1 MENVLRAIP
10 ANEDGFSLLEMAA
23 SLTILLLICG
33 VVFTALKSYQNAY
46 YSQQMQADVHQDLR
60 GAMELMSQEIGQA
73 GLVPIPATLPTL
85 SSAVT
90 SSGSA
95 QAVTV
100 SSAVSFYQGEYVVV
114 DTGAP
119 QETVQLTA
127 VNYTTNQISGIF
139 TNNHASGATASG
151 WGAFLYGILS
161 GAASPGNNTLELFGD
176 INSTGHITY
185 VQYDCNFSNGTLTRT
200 STDILNTSTTMN
212 SKVVLINNLVNGGTN
227 CFQYT
232 NGVPVGA
239 NTVYPTVAVTLT
251 VQTTANDPQTGQPI
265 QVTKTLLNINTRSV
279 LAAIALS
286 NAGATNEVQPTP
298 TTFFSPL

>member
-1 MENVLRAIP
+1 METVTSTNP
-10 ANEDGFSLLEMAA
+10 GNDEGFSLLEMAA

-33 VVFTALKSYQNAY
+33 VVFTGLKSYQNAY

-60 GAMELMSQEIGQA
+60 GAMELMCQEIGQA
-73 GLVPIPATLPTL
+73 GLVPVPATLPTF
-85 SSAVT
+85 SAAVT
-90 SSGSA
+90 SNSSA
-95 QAVTV
+95 QAATV
-100 SSAVSFYQGEYVVV
+100 SSAVSFYQGEYVLV
-114 DTGAP
+114 DTGSL
-119 QETVQLTA
+119 QETVALTA

-139 TNNHASGATASG
+139 TKSHSSGAIVSG
-151 WGAFLYGILS
+151 WGAFLNGILS

-185 VQYDCNFSNGTLTRT
+185 VQYDCNFTNGTLTRT
-200 STDILNTSTTMN
+200 STDILNTTTTKN
-212 SKVVLINNLVNGGTN
+212 SSVVLINNLVSSGTD

-251 VQTTANDPQTGQPI
+251 VQTNANDPQTGQPI
-265 QVTKTLLNINTRSV
+265 QVTKTLLNINSRNV
-279 LAAIALS
+279 LAAIAMS
-286 NAGATNEVQPTP
+286 NAGATTEVQPTP

>member
-1 MENVLRAIP
+1 MENVTGRSA
-10 ANEDGFSLLEMAA
+10 ANEEGFSLLEMAA
-23 SLTILLLICG
+23 SLSILLLISG
-33 VVFTALKSYQNAY
+33 VVFTGLKSYQNSY
-46 YSQQMQADVHQDLR
+46 YSQQMQTDVHQDLR
-60 GAMELMSQEIGQA
+60 GAMELMCQEIGQA
-73 GLVPIPATLPTL
+73 GLVPVPATLPTL
-85 SSAVT
+85 SAAVT
-90 SSGSA
+90 SSTSA
-95 QAVTV
+95 QAASI
-100 SSAVSFYQGEYVVV
+100 SSAVSFYQGEYLVV
-114 DTGAP
+114 DTGSS
-119 QETVQLTA
+119 QETVALTA

-139 TNNHASGATASG
+139 TKNHSSGAIVSG

-200 STDILNTSTTMN
+200 STDILNTTTTMS
-212 SKVVLINNLVNGGTN
+212 SKVVLINNLVNSGTD

-251 VQTTANDPQTGQPI
+251 VQTNANDPQTGQPV
-265 QVTKTLLNINTRSV
+265 QVTKTLLNINSRNV
-279 LAAIALS
+279 LAAIAMY
-286 NAGATNEVQPTP
+286 NAGATTEVQPTP

>member
-1 MENVLRAIP
+1 MTRTNP
-10 ANEDGFSLLEMAA
+10 AKEEGFSLLEMTA
-23 SLTILLLICG
+23 SLAILLLIAG
-33 VVFTALKSYQNAY
+33 VAFTGLKNYQNAY

-85 SSAVT
+85 SAAVT
-90 SSGSA
+90 SNASA

-100 SSAVSFYQGEYVVV
+100 SSATSFYLGEYVVA
-114 DTGAP
+114 DTGTS
-119 QETVQLTA
+119 QETVALTA

-139 TNNHASGATASG
+139 THSHGSGAIVSG

-161 GAASPGNNTLELFGD
+161 ASSTGGNTLELFGD
-176 INSTGHITY
+176 INSTGRLTY
-185 VQYDCNFSNGTLTRT
+185 VQYDCNFNNNTLTRT
-200 STDILNTSTTMN
+200 STDLLSTSTTMN
-212 SKVVLINNLVNGGTN
+212 TKQVLINNLVNSGTN

-232 NGVPVGA
+232 NGVPIGA

-251 VQTTANDPQTGQPI
+251 VQTNANDPQTGQPV
-265 QVTKTLLNINTRSV
+265 QVTKTLLNINSRNV
-279 LAAIALS
+279 LAAIALN
-286 NAGATNEVQPTP
+286 NAGATTEVQPTP